1 MISHEEGEGFTV
13 LLSLYNKEST
23 SALNS
28 CLESIYY
35 QTIQANEVVIVYD
48 GVISEGLD
56 NVVHVWMDIMPIKVF
71 KLCENKGLG
80 YALNFG
86 LQYCTNEL
94 IARMDTDD
102 VCLPKRFEK
111 QLDIMK
117 KDPDL
122 SVVGAAIE
130 EFDETMTSS
139 LGIRFSRETHENI
152 VAYSKHRNP
161 LNHMS
166 VMFRK
171 SHVQKVGGYQE
182 HFFMEDYNLWLR
194 LMSNGYRFYNI
205 KDVLLK
211 VRAGDSMITRRRGT
225 EYLKSE
231 AYLLKMKIKLK
242 IDTPL
247 HAFCVFLL
255 RFIPRL
261 LPFFLLRVLYKLM
274 RK

>member
-1 MISHEEGEGFTV
+1 MRSHEESEGFTV
-13 LLSLYNKEST
+13 LLSLYNREST

-28 CLESIYY
+28 CLESIYH

-56 NVVHVWMDIMPIKVF
+56 NIVHVWMDIMPIKVF

-117 KDPDL
+117 KDPSL

-139 LGIRFSRETHENI
+139 LGIRFSKETHENI

-171 SHVQKVGGYQE
+171 SHVQNVGGYQE

-211 VRAGDSMITRRRGT
+211 VRAGDSMITRRRGV

-231 AYLLKMKIKLK
+231 VYLLKMKIKLK

-247 HAFCVFLL
+247 HASCIFLL
-255 RFIPRL
+255 RFIPRF
-261 LPFFLLRVLYKLM
+261 LPFVFLKGLYKLM